1 MSLLRVAVVY
11 FGVLGAGRGV
21 RCVLGR
27 GYMWKYEVVSVAEAQ
42 DKSVLRYT
50 LTWVIDTD

>member
-1 MSLLRVAVVY
+1 MSLSRVAVVY
-11 FGVLGAGRGV
+11 FGVMGAGRVV

-27 GYMWKYEVVSVAEAQ
+27 GYMWKYEVVFVAEAQ